1 MTIPLPNL
9 DDRRWTDLVEEGR
22 NLIPRYAPEWTDFN
36 VHDPGITLLEL
47 LAWVAEIDIF
57 RLNRIPE
64 SHRRKFLALLGITLQ
79 PPQAS
84 QTVVQFSLRNGPVGS
99 LPAVDGI
106 NLPASTEVETASVER
121 PIRFRTLE
129 PVTVVA
135 AQLASVWREQDHVL
149 VNLTELWRSHEPLP
163 MFGEIPQLGSA
174 LYFGL
179 SEPLPEGITVTLYLG
194 FSGGKSSLHE
204 RRRLQE
210 EWLAAGQDCG
220 SPPNFCRPKAV
231 SSSVVGPV
239 NLPHHSARTVWE
251 VGVSPDDKT
260 SWRTLDVETKE
271 VVDETRACTLDGF
284 VRITLPAHGSPPGLG
299 GRYYYLRCR
308 LVSGEYDAPPILQT
322 AMVNA
327 ALVEQAVP
335 VSTEFTIAKNAIVS
349 GPVPQP
355 GSFAK
360 FTVRFNGAG
369 EITTLVFLSAESDA
383 PEFFVAR
390 ITLPTGY
397 AKGSL
402 VAEMQ
407 LVDRGLGEP
416 SQEITL
422 RPAPVQSS
430 SLQVFTLEDDVWNTW
445 SLRPDF
451 DASARTDRH
460 FILDATP
467 GTVTFGDGEN
477 GLPAPRDVFIIGKFH
492 TTDAE
497 RGNILEQKIT
507 RLSFSAHNQGLLEDI
522 AITDSR
528 IAVSNPFSA
537 ADGTEAETLEHAEG
551 RALEEVNRVTRAITV
566 ADIEYLA
573 RTTPGTIVAR
583 VAAKPNLDARY
594 PCLQAPGTTSV
605 IILPNVAA
613 PGVQPSLGLRAAVQR
628 YLDRRRIIG
637 NRIEVV
643 GPAYTKVTVRARV
656 QSEVGASPARVEED
670 ILQALRNFFDPLYGG
685 PEKTGW
691 PFGRDVYRSEIL
703 QTIDG
708 VDGVENVVSLDLIAD
723 DGVPSCGNLCI
734 QPCGLVISGEHVIT
748 VE

>member
-9 DDRRWTDLVEEGR
+9 DDRRWADLVEEGR

-47 LAWVAEIDIF
+47 FAWVAEIDIF

-84 QTVVQFSLRNGPVGS
+84 QTVVQFSLRNGSLGS
-99 LPAVDGI
+99 LPVVDGM
-106 NLPASTEVETASVER
+106 NLPATTEVETASAER
-121 PIRFRTLE
+121 PVRFRTLQ

-149 VNLTELWRSHEPLP
+149 LNLTELWRSHEPLP
-163 MFGEIPQLGSA
+163 MFSDIPKSGSA
-174 LYFGL
+174 FYVGL
-179 SEPLPEGITVTLYLG
+179 SEPLPEGVTVTLYLG
-194 FSGGKSSLHE
+194 FGGGKSGLHE

-210 EWLAAGQDCG
+210 EWFASRQDCG
-220 SPPNFCRPKAV
+220 PPPNFCRPEPV
-231 SSSVVGPV
+231 SPPV
-239 NLPHHSARTVWE
+239 TAPMNLPHHSARTVWE

-260 SWRTLDVETKE
+260 SWRTLDAEKE

-284 VRITLPAHGSPPGLG
+284 VRVTLPAHSSPPGLD

-308 LVSGEYDAPPILQT
+308 LVSGEYDAPPTLQ
-322 AMVNA
+322 AAFLNA

-335 VSTEFTIAKNAIVS
+335 VSTEFIIAKNASVS

-355 GSFAK
+355 GSLAK
-360 FTVRFNGAG
+360 FTLRINAAG

-383 PEFFVAR
+383 PEFFIAR
-390 ITLPTGY
+390 LTLPTGY
-397 AKGSL
+397 AKGSF

-416 SQEITL
+416 LQEIIL

-430 SLQVFTLEDDVWNTW
+430 SLQIFTLKDNVWNTW
-445 SLRPDF
+445 TLRPDF

-460 FILDATP
+460 FLLDATN
-467 GTVTFGDGEN
+467 GTVTFGDGEH
-477 GLPAPRDVFIIGKFH
+477 GLPVPRDVFIIAKFH
-492 TTDAE
+492 TTEAE
-497 RGNILEQKIT
+497 RGNVLEQRIT
-507 RLSFSAHNQGLLEDI
+507 RLSFSAHNQGLLDDI
-522 AITDSR
+522 AILDSR
-528 IAVSNPFSA
+528 IAVSNPFPA
-537 ADGTEAETLEHAEG
+537 ATGAAAETLEHAEG

-583 VAAKPNLDARY
+583 VAVKPNLDVRY

-605 IILPNVAA
+605 IILPRVAV
-613 PGVQPSLGLRAAVQR
+613 PGAQPSSGLRAVVQR

-656 QSEVGASPARVEED
+656 QTQVGASPARVGED
-670 ILQALRNFFDPLYGG
+670 IREALQNFLDPLYGG

-723 DGVPSCGNLCI
+723 DGAPSCGNLCI
-734 QPCGLVISGEHVIT
+734 QPCGLVISGEHLIT